1 MENKYK
7 IIYADPPWEYSPVDS
22 WKKMGGGVGGKYS
35 MMNVWQ
41 ICALPVK
48 ALAAPNCILFL
59 WATFPNLK
67 EAIMVM
73 EAWGFKYTTLGFSW
87 IKTNK
92 ENGKPFFGI
101 GHYTKSNCE
110 VCLIGTKG
118 GSMKVSDM
126 VSSVVISPKRE
137 HSRKPDEVRERIVEL
152 CGDRPRIELFARER
166 FDGWDVWGNEAPAET
181 QMKIFTGRTSDEP
194 SEVSGKA
201 ESVAKE
207 SSILSPPFK

>member
-1 MENKYK
+1 MIPFPDKKYK
-7 IIYADPPWEYSPVDS
+7 VIYADPPWDYSDVHT
-22 WKKMGGGVGGKYS
+22 WKKMGGGVRGKYKT
-35 MMNVWQ
+35 MTVWD

-48 ALAAPNCILFL
+48 DLADNNCILFL

-67 EAIMVM
+67 EALLVM

-118 GSMKVSDM
+118 KSLKASDK
-126 VSSVVISPKRE
+126 VSSVVISRKRE
-137 HSRKPDEVRERIVEL
+137 HSRKPDEVRSRIVQL
-152 CGDRPRIELFARER
+152 
-166 FDGWDVWGNEAPAET
+166 
-181 QMKIFTGRTSDEP
+181 TG
-194 SEVSGKA
+194 GG
-201 ESVAKE
+201 
-207 SSILSPPFK
+207 